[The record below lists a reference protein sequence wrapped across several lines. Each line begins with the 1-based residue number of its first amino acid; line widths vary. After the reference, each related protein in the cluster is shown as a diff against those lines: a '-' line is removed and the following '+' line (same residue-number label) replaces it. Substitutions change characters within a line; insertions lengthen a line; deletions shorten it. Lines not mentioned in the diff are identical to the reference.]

1 MCSPKTQDEGERN
14 IMFRFDALDTV
25 GQHRVEDGVEL
36 RSWTHRGVEILSV
49 YKSTE
54 FQDT

>member
-36 RSWTHRGVEILSV
+36 RS
-49 YKSTE
+49 
-54 FQDT
+54 